1 MKRLHTTANVRA
13 FRLIGLLLA
22 STVVTAACGDDASDD
37 CQKLVDAYANAQQR
51 CKVSS
56 YDDAKKNW
64 SDAFMCDRVKSSN
77 GGKVDACV
85 SALNTIDCGSIMNNT
100 FPVACADPGLSR

>member
-1 MKRLHTTANVRA
+1 MKRLQTTANVRA
-13 FRLIGLLLA
+13 YCLIGLLFA
-22 STVVTAACGDDASDD
+22 STVVAAGCGDDASGD

-56 YDDAKKNW
+56 YNDAEKNW
-64 SDAFMCDRVKSSN
+64 SDAFMCGRVKSSN

>member
-1 MKRLHTTANVRA
+1 MKRLQTTATVRTYC
-13 FRLIGLLLA
+13 LIGLLLA
-22 STVVTAACGDDASDD
+22 STGVTTGCGGDASDD
-37 CQKLVDAYANAQQR
+37 CQKLVEAYANAQQR

-85 SALNTIDCGSIMNNT
+85 NALNTIDCGSIVNNT